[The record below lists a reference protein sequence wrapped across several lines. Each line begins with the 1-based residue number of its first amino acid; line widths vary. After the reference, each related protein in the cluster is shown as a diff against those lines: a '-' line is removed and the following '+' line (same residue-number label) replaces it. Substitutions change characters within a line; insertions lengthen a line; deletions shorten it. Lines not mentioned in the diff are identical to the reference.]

1 MGNIG
6 ADVFRQASGF
16 GMRYIAHDPYMD
28 EASAKEIGVELVSM
42 EELFVRPR
50 AHAALARPAHRHRHR
65 HHRLIVCLAMRA
77 LAVPCPAAREPDRLA
92 YRGAGAVGFPV
103 GELPA
108 QRRDARPGRRAE
120 AREDEANRLPHQHR
134 A

>member
-42 EELFVRPR
+42 EELFVRP
-50 AHAALARPAHRHRHR
+50 
-65 HHRLIVCLAMRA
+65 
-77 LAVPCPAAREPDRLA
+77 
-92 YRGAGAVGFPV
+92 
-103 GELPA
+103 
-108 QRRDARPGRRAE
+108 
-120 AREDEANRLPHQHR
+120 
-134 A
+134 

>member
-42 EELFVRPR
+42 EELFVSPR
-50 AHAALARPAHRHRHR
+50 ADAALACRRVPAGPAPAYRHR
-65 HHRLIVCLAMRA
+65 
-77 LAVPCPAAREPDRLA
+77 
-92 YRGAGAVGFPV
+92 
-103 GELPA
+103 
-108 QRRDARPGRRAE
+108 QRRLVACFGHAGSGT
-120 AREDEANRLPHQHR
+120 ASSLALT